1 MIQKWIQRNLL
12 KFQDKNVIYFDTVD
26 DDNSANNLK
35 KALSL
40 LPYDKPY
47 RILPFRMSLRPIILE
62 VIEKYNLRIINEKM
76 GNLCYLPKEIA
87 VGIETEE
94 IPGMTYSR
102 LGKHHAKLIDDLWGG
117 KCDGSRQYL
126 ERLIDYN
133 PSLGLI
139 DENDKLVAWI
149 LRYPLQY
156 FPELLSLIPIPSKDE
171 NMAQLVCSTSWKSIE
186 RKATDTRY
194 PKNS

>member
-1 MIQKWIQRNLL
+1 
-12 KFQDKNVIYFDTVD
+12 
-26 DDNSANNLK
+26 
-35 KALSL
+35 
-40 LPYDKPY
+40 
-47 RILPFRMSLRPIILE
+47 
-62 VIEKYNLRIINEKM
+62 M

-139 DENDKLVAWI
+139 DENDKVVAWI

-156 FPELLSLIPIPSKDE
+156 FPDFFYHLFQFIQKTRIWHSWFAPRNGKAPKERLRIRAIQKIPETPRG
-171 NMAQLVCSTSWKSIE
+171 NGL
-186 RKATDTRY
+186 
-194 PKNS
+194 